1 MLLYPACIK
10 NITLLYHEQKMKAIK
25 TIMLAVAFS
34 TAASASAQFTNTTSS
49 TANKGICD
57 YNRIALSYN
66 NTHFG
71 FNEYLGSDNNFNLN
85 GFGVNYIHGF
95 SVSKSLPMFIETGVN
110 FNFEFGSTTTAKE
123 HVLDEWMRTKETKQ
137 FINMQVPVNFTY
149 RFTITDGV
157 YVAPYAGLNFK
168 LNIIGRYKDKI
179 ETSFPDSELKDYG
192 VDPEDLEGEWMSVF
206 SKRDM
211 GSNDYTWKRFQVG
224 WHIGAGL
231 TYESFYLGLQYGT
244 DFIPIYKYK
253 DDKINTG
260 NLKVSLGYTF

>member
-1 MLLYPACIK
+1 
-10 NITLLYHEQKMKAIK
+10 MKAIK

-34 TAASASAQFTNTTSS
+34 TATSASAQFTNTTSS

-71 FNEYLGSDNNFNLN
+71 FNEYLGSDNNFNIN

-95 SVSKSLPMFIETGVN
+95 NVSKRLPMFIETGVN
-110 FNFEFGSTTTAKE
+110 FNFELESKKSNKQIYNDWIRTKSTT
-123 HVLDEWMRTKETKQ
+123 Q

-168 LNIIGRYKDKI
+168 LNIIGRYKDEMK
-179 ETSFPDSELKDYG
+179 TSFSDSELKDLF
-192 VDPEDLEGEWMSVF
+192 VDPEDFEGKWISVF

-211 GSNDYTWKRFQVG
+211 GSNDYTWNRFQVG

-231 TYESFYLGLQYGT
+231 TYKSFYLGLQYGT

>member
-1 MLLYPACIK
+1 
-10 NITLLYHEQKMKAIK
+10 
-25 TIMLAVAFS
+25 MLAVAFS
-34 TAASASAQFTNTTSS
+34 TAASASAQFTNTKSS

-95 SVSKSLPMFIETGVN
+95 SVSKRLPMFIETGVN
-110 FNFEFGSTTTAKE
+110 FNFELESKISNKQIYN
-123 HVLDEWMRTKETKQ
+123 DWIRTKSTKQ

-168 LNIIGRYKDKI
+168 LNIIGRYKDEMK
-179 ETSFPDSELKDYG
+179 TSFSDSELKDLF
-192 VDPEDLEGEWMSVF
+192 VDPEDFEGKWISVF

-211 GSNDYTWKRFQVG
+211 GSNDYTCNRFQVG

-231 TYESFYLGLQYGT
+231 TYKSFYLGLQYGT
-244 DFIPIYKYK
+244 DFTPIYKYK